1 MRPEAPAQR
10 GPTDDVRAYWQAV
23 REHIDAE
30 LMQRIPVLFDGCSAD
45 LHHAVQRSTGD
56 GKRLR
61 GCLVCLTCEALG
73 GRIDD
78 AIPLALAVE
87 FVQAAS
93 LLHDDV
99 VDADF
104 VRRNRPAEWTVD
116 GARRA
121 VLLADVMFATAIAQ
135 TVALGARE
143 GAVIT
148 RAISAMAQGAYEEFR
163 WQERATGNI
172 RCPTDSA
179 QRDPYDTI
187 IACKTGSLFG
197 AAAELGALAAGA
209 PIPLTRQA
217 RAFGDRLG
225 EAYQIADDRSDLHGM
240 DGMDRSPPRLPLP
253 LGVIRHFGEAATQ
266 EALVAV
272 ATRSDPAEGISSLAL
287 PTLDQAMGRAVAQRM
302 SQSEEALDAFP
313 PNRFTKLLRELPKLC
328 LRPHPADER

>member
-1 MRPEAPAQR
+1 MNPETHAQR
-10 GPTDDVRAYWQAV
+10 GPTDEVRAYWQTV

-45 LHHAVQRSTGD
+45 LHHAVQRSTAD

-61 GCLVCLTCEALG
+61 SCLVCLICEAFG
-73 GRIDD
+73 GRVDD
-78 AIPLALAVE
+78 ATPHALAVE

-104 VRRNRPAEWTVD
+104 VRRNQPAEWTVD

-121 VLLADVMFATAIAQ
+121 VLLADVMFATAITQ
-135 TVALGARE
+135 TVTLGARE

-148 RAISAMAQGAYEEFR
+148 RAISTMAQGAYEEFQ
-163 WQERATGNI
+163 WQERATGAA

-209 PIPLTRQA
+209 PVPLTRQA
-217 RAFGDRLG
+217 RAFGNRLG
-225 EAYQIADDRSDLHGM
+225 EAYQIVDDRSDLH
-240 DGMDRSPPRLPLP
+240 GMDRSPPRLPLP

-272 ATRSDPAEGISSLAL
+272 ATRSDPAEGISSRAL
-287 PTLDQAMGRAVAQRM
+287 PTLDQAMGRAVAERM

-313 PNRFTKLLRELPKLC
+313 SNRFTKLLRELPKLC
-328 LRPHPADER
+328 LRPYPADER